1 MTQNNWAL
9 QDDFEISNRQR
20 LFLDFLQV
28 STLSYA
34 MISSGFLLLVIVM
47 LMGPSDARLDQI
59 ELKMPNVTT
68 NQVWIILNAPI

>member
-1 MTQNNWAL
+1 
-9 QDDFEISNRQR
+9 
-20 LFLDFLQV
+20 
-28 STLSYA
+28 

-68 NQVWIILNAPI
+68 NQV